1 MIGLEDF
8 RDRMKTEAE
17 KTRKIKSAQVSGRN
31 LDDALK
37 QASLEL
43 GLSLRA
49 LEYEILDRGRSG
61 ILGMKG
67 QPCRIIAYEKVDN
80 SKGTR
85 AKSLEEEL
93 DLKSYEEDEVPMSSD
108 ANGRFSVR
116 LASDGAWLKVF
127 PPVGEGVPIILEDA
141 VGRLQER
148 GIMDP
153 DLEVVAEVVRL
164 ADMMWVKVGDFS
176 YNPANDAL
184 CSLDVTEEDR
194 KAYITVTE
202 PGEGGADYTAD
213 DIRGFLENNS
223 IVYGILDDALQE
235 FEDFPEYGTP
245 YLVAEGTPPKNG
257 ADAKVIY
264 NFEIESDKI
273 HIHEREDGSVDFKEL
288 NKYQNVVEGQPL
300 ARKVAP
306 EPGKDGRTVYGR
318 YIPASDGKD
327 LEIGLGKNVTIADN
341 GSTVIATASGHVM
354 LRNGK
359 ITVDTVLVIPGNVDA
374 RSGNVNA
381 LGSVVVKGN
390 VEDGFSVTA
399 QGKIEVNGYV
409 GKANLNAGGD
419 ISVSRGIN
427 GGEGD
432 EFGHIVAGKSIWSSY
447 IQNAQAEAGEFVI
460 VSAGI
465 VNSEVVA
472 QKKVLCQGRRAKIVG
487 GHVRASEEVNA
498 ITLGSQGGAET
509 LVEVGFDPK
518 AKEEMEQLQEQ
529 RDVIEAERDTVDLNL
544 QGLKR
549 QVRMQRRRLSKEK
562 EQLFEE
568 LRLKHNQLHRKM
580 AAVEEE
586 ISKKQEYLDSLVM
599 NGKVSASKRVFAGV
613 ILRIRDIEYVVKDS
627 YESAVTFILE
637 GDYIRTVK
645 YQDIE
650 EDLTRR

>member
-8 RDRMKTEAE
+8 RDRMKAEAE
-17 KTRKIKSAQVSGRN
+17 KTRKVKSAQVSGRN

-43 GLSLRA
+43 GLTIRA

-61 ILGMKG
+61 ILGIKG
-67 QPCRIIAYEKVDN
+67 QPCRIIAYEKVDV
-80 SKGTR
+80 SVAR
-85 AKSLEEEL
+85 EEKSLEEEL
-93 DLKSYEEDEVPMSSD
+93 DLKSYEEEEVPMSTD

-116 LASDGAWLKVF
+116 LGSDGAWLKVF
-127 PPVGEGVPIILEDA
+127 PPVGEGIPIIPEDA
-141 VGRLQER
+141 LGRLHDR
-148 GIMDP
+148 GITEPEADVVT
-153 DLEVVAEVVRL
+153 EVVTR
-164 ADMMWVKVGDFS
+164 ADMMWVKVGDFI
-176 YNPANDAL
+176 YNPANNAL
-184 CSLDVTEEDR
+184 TSLDVAEEGM

-202 PGEGGADYTAD
+202 PGPGGADLTTD
-213 DIRGFLENNS
+213 DIRGFLGNNS
-223 IVYGILDDALQE
+223 IVYGILDEALQD
-235 FEDFPEYGTP
+235 FEEFPEYDTP

-264 NFEIESDKI
+264 NFETEPDKI

-288 NKYQNVVEGQPL
+288 NKYQNVVKGQPL

-318 YIPASDGKD
+318 YIPANDGKD
-327 LEIGLGKNVTIADN
+327 LEIGLGKNVSIADN
-341 GSTVIATASGHVM
+341 GATVVATASGHVM
-354 LRNGK
+354 LKNGK
-359 ITVDTVLVIPGNVDA
+359 ITVDTVLVIPGTVDA

-381 LGSVVVKGN
+381 LGSVVIKGN

-432 EFGHIVAGKSIWSSY
+432 EFGHIVAGKSIWSSF
-447 IQNAQAEAGEFVI
+447 IQNAQADAGEYVI

-465 VNSEVVA
+465 VNSDVVA

-518 AKEEMEQLQEQ
+518 AKEEMEQLEER
-529 RDVIEAERDTVDLNL
+529 RDAIEAERDTVDLNL
-544 QGLKR
+544 QGLRR
-549 QVRMQRRRLSKEK
+549 QVRMQRRRLSAEK

-568 LRLKHNQLHRKM
+568 LRLQHNELHKKL
-580 AAVEEE
+580 AAIEDE
-586 ISKKQEYLDSLVM
+586 ISKKHDYLDSLLT
-599 NGKVSASKRVFAGV
+599 NGKVSASKRVHAGV
-613 ILRIRDIEYVVKDS
+613 VLRIRDIEYVVKES
-627 YESAVTFILE
+627 YENAVTFILE
-637 GDYIRTVK
+637 DDYIRTVK